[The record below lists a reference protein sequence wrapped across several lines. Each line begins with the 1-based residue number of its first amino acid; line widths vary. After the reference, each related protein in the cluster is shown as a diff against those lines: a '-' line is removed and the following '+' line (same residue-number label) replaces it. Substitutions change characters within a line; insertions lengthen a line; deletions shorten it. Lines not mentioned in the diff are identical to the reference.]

1 MTAATVA
8 PVRIGIS
15 TCLLGERVR
24 HDGGHK
30 KDTFLTETF
39 GRYVEWVPVCPEVE
53 VGMGTPR
60 EPIQLVRDGKEIR
73 LVTVK
78 TRIDHT
84 KAMRSFARKRVDGLA
99 KEDLCGYVLKKD
111 SPSCGMERVK
121 VYDRNGSPSKVGR
134 GLFADALIERLPNL
148 PVEEEGRLCDPH
160 LRESFIERVFAYH
173 RLRQLFA
180 TRWTIGA
187 LVEFHTA
194 HKLQL
199 LAHSQQAYREL
210 GRLVAEANQLP
221 RGELRSR
228 YESQFMDALAKS
240 ATRRRH
246 VNVMHHI
253 AGYFKKQLDT
263 LSRHEMLE
271 LIEEYRNAMVPLV
284 VPLTLLRHFVRRF
297 DVAYLQGQTFLEPHP
312 KELMLRN
319 HV

>member
-1 MTAATVA
+1 MNDATAIRV
-8 PVRIGIS
+8 GIS

-30 KDTFLTETF
+30 KDNFLTETF

-73 LVTVK
+73 LVAVN
-78 TRIDHT
+78 TRVDHT
-84 KAMRSFARKRVDGLA
+84 ASMRRFARKRVKQLA
-99 KEDLCGYVLKKD
+99 REHLCGYVLKKD

-134 GLFADALIERLPNL
+134 GLFAEVLMEQIPFL

-180 TRWTIGA
+180 ARWKIGA
-187 LVEFHTA
+187 LVGFHTA

-210 GRLVAEANQLP
+210 GRLVAEAKQLP
-221 RGELRSR
+221 PGELRSR
-228 YESQFMDALAKS
+228 YEAQFMEALGKS
-240 ATRRRH
+240 ASRRKH

-263 LSRHEMLE
+263 ASRHEMLD
-271 LIEEYRNAMVPLV
+271 LIEQYRNGLVPLV

-297 DVAYLQGQTFLEPHP
+297 DVAYLQGQTYLEPHP